1 MNQPQT
7 VTKWAL
13 IRKRVLT
20 VVLWLLSA
28 FLVLVFV
35 NAGYPKF
42 SDSSRWT
49 EAFAGWGYPVWFR
62 IFVGAVEVLGSVLLL
77 VPRTA
82 IYAAAALSVIMLGGM
97 GTHIFHG
104 DPAAIY
110 HEAIPLALLTAV
122 AYLRRREVKTQDS
135 LALSTR

>member
-1 MNQPQT
+1 MS
-7 VTKWAL
+7 KGARA
-13 IRKRVLT
+13 RKLALT
-20 VVLWLLSA
+20 VILWLLSA

-49 EAFAGWGYPVWFR
+49 EAFAAWGYPVWFR
-62 IFVGAVEVLGSVLLL
+62 VFVGAVEVLGAALLL

-110 HEAIPLALLTAV
+110 HEAIPLALLATV
-122 AYLRRREVKTQDS
+122 AYLRRREPKVKQDS
-135 LALSTR
+135 IPTSKGG